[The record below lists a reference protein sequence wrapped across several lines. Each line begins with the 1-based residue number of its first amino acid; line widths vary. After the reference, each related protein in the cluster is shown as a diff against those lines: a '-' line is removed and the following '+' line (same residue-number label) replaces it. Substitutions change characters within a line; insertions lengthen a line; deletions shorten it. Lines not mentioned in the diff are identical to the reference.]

1 MTCTNEMPPLTQ
13 ARIDLN
19 ALAHNCRELRRVTAP
34 TAKIMAVVKADG
46 YGHGAAE
53 VSRVALTNG
62 ADYLAVARIS
72 EAMHLR
78 QAGIDA
84 PMLLFGYAAPEYATY
99 LAANG
104 IRASL
109 DSPETARRLSAAA
122 CLAGVDLPV
131 HIKLDT
137 GMGRLGLPVGT
148 PPASDDV
155 KTDVAR
161 TVQEAQEIARLP
173 GLSVEGFYTHFANAD
188 ARDKGH
194 ARMQFDL
201 FLEILETLKTRGL
214 EAPLRHAAN
223 SAAIIGLPET
233 HLDMVRPGISLY
245 GLRPS
250 AEVNLAHI
258 DLRPVMSLSSTVI
271 QVKDVPAGFK
281 ISYGSTY
288 ETPAPTRIATIAVG
302 YADGLSRL
310 LSSKGAMLV
319 RGVRAPIVGRVCMD
333 LTMIDVGHVAGVEV
347 GDEAVVFGRQGDNEI
362 SADEIAGLAGTIN
375 YDIVCAVKSRVQ
387 RIYTNTNA

>member
-1 MTCTNEMPPLTQ
+1 
-13 ARIDLN
+13 
-19 ALAHNCRELRRVTAP
+19 
-34 TAKIMAVVKADG
+34 
-46 YGHGAAE
+46 
-53 VSRVALTNG
+53 
-62 ADYLAVARIS
+62 
-72 EAMHLR
+72 
-78 QAGIDA
+78 
-84 PMLLFGYAAPEYATY
+84 
-99 LAANG
+99 
-104 IRASL
+104 
-109 DSPETARRLSAAA
+109 
-122 CLAGVDLPV
+122 
-131 HIKLDT
+131 
-137 GMGRLGLPVGT
+137 
-148 PPASDDV
+148 
-155 KTDVAR
+155 
-161 TVQEAQEIARLP
+161 
-173 GLSVEGFYTHFANAD
+173 LSVEGFYTHFANAD
-188 ARDKGH
+188 TRDKGH